1 MFCFGRCDTFLDIS
15 FRVVLNQSR
24 AFPDMEA
31 PLQIVI
37 EKIKIDKREELRQL
51 RAGKHTG
58 IPLDAIDDLIKPSQ

>member
-1 MFCFGRCDTFLDIS
+1 
-15 FRVVLNQSR
+15 
-24 AFPDMEA
+24 MEA

-58 IPLDAIDDLIKPSQ
+58 IPLDAVNDLIKPSQ

>member
-1 MFCFGRCDTFLDIS
+1 MFCFGRRDTFLDIS

-51 RAGKHTG
+51 RAGEHTG